1 MASTTSRV
9 LSPGQLELVA
19 EHGEERTAVPGD
31 VLFAVGDQTYP
42 FIAILEG
49 EARIDD
55 ASGRE
60 IIRQGGPGFLGE
72 LNLLTGQRVFMTAVV
87 TKPMRYIAV
96 PR

>member
-49 EARIDD
+49 EARIEDEPM
-55 ASGRE
+55 SRTR
-60 IIRQGGPGFLGE
+60 I
-72 LNLLTGQRVFMTAVV
+72 TGS
-87 TKPMRYIAV
+87 
-96 PR
+96 